1 MSFEIQRQSENLSL
15 FPDPLRFMCVLLE
28 GFRNGSDS
36 GSELEH
42 NHQPTA
48 GTECNYYYSLDPS
61 LIDHS
66 DYWEFIVTGGGE
78 SSSSSI
84 VVIYVLGLENGG
96 PSGCI

>member
-1 MSFEIQRQSENLSL
+1 MSFEIQRPSENLSL

-36 GSELEH
+36 GTELEH

-61 LIDHS
+61 LIDDS
-66 DYWEFIVTGGGE
+66 DYWEFIVTGGRKFIKFNCGD
-78 SSSSSI
+78 
-84 VVIYVLGLENGG
+84 LCAGTENGG